1 MKAFFQSQR
10 SEWAVSYRDDEWVA
24 LYEVASSYTSAGF
37 GGLNKWSDELK
48 RPVRCEI
55 VMCPILGIGSFLAAS
70 GHWDGLDAGLH
81 ATRAT
86 QRQSYEMPGAILG
99 RGFILVQTAVDDL
112 DGMGTGVQ
120 AEPRANRNG
129 GNKRRQNTCLLLRC
143 VRMTADSIEQPLTFP
158 LWLVGSVMTG
168 SHYSIEGYHRVLTE
182 LGIWW
187 PWPP

>member
-1 MKAFFQSQR
+1 MALHSGSNNGRKGLPPIASPSPPKKKVRKGKGKEKDMAVMKAFFQSRR

-24 LYEVASSYTSAGF
+24 LYEVASSHTSAGF

-70 GHWDGLDAGLH
+70 GHRDGLDVGLH

-99 RGFILVQTAVDDL
+99 RGFILVQT
-112 DGMGTGVQ
+112 GTGVQ

-129 GNKRRQNTCLLLRC
+129 GNKRRQNTCLLLRLRKC
-143 VRMTADSIEQPLTFP
+143 AYDRGLN
-158 LWLVGSVMTG
+158 
-168 SHYSIEGYHRVLTE
+168 
-182 LGIWW
+182 
-187 PWPP
+187 